1 MIKLKT
7 IDVFVSND
15 LNTYIVNW
23 INDLQGITSW
33 ILRTPMNPEIN
44 WFKNSLELIL
54 QGVRDRFEWPCLFL
68 TTYQY
73 R

>member
-1 MIKLKT
+1 MINLKT
-7 IDVFVSND
+7 IDMFVSND

-23 INDLQGITSW
+23 INDLQDITSW

-44 WFKNSLELIL
+44 WFNNSLELIL
-54 QGVRDRFEWPCLFL
+54 QGGRDIFEWPRLFL